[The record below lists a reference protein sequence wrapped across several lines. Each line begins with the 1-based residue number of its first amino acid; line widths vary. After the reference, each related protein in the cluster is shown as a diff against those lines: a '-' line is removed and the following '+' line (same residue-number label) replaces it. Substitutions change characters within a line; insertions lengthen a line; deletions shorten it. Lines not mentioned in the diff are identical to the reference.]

1 MKKIKE
7 YIAHFRWVIASQR
20 FKKERFKK
28 GLFEIFEL
36 CNPGVST
43 FTAQG
48 HGTKLIICN
57 NFQLN
62 RTAYIASWKIN

>member
-28 GLFEIFEL
+28 GRGEGFHHEE
-36 CNPGVST
+36 
-43 FTAQG
+43 
-48 HGTKLIICN
+48 
-57 NFQLN
+57 
-62 RTAYIASWKIN
+62 R